1 MLDTL
6 LPAEVWGFLLI
17 FARMGALLA
26 AMPGL
31 GEQQIPQ
38 RIRLGLALAISLL
51 VFFLIRERLPPL
63 PAGLAVLVGLILVEV
78 MIGLMIALLI
88 RVMFSAL
95 NIAGTITAFQTS
107 LAFSQQVDPAQGTQ
121 SAITASFMSMLGL
134 VLIFASDLHLVMLQA
149 MVRSYSLFPIG
160 ALPPIDDFASLMT
173 DYVAASFVL
182 GMQIAAPFLVF
193 GVVFNVG
200 LGLTARLMPQLP
212 VFFIGLPLN
221 IFVGFA
227 LLMIALPAMM
237 MWFLT
242 IFEQRLSIFVQ

>member
-6 LPAEVWGFLLI
+6 LPAEIWGFLLV

-26 AMPGL
+26 MIPAL
-31 GEQQIPQ
+31 GEPQIPQ
-38 RIRLGLALAISLL
+38 RIRLGLALAVSLL
-51 VFFLIRERLPPL
+51 VFLAIRDRLPAL
-63 PAGLAVLVGLILVEV
+63 PAGLGPMVGLVLIEI
-78 MIGLMIALLI
+78 MIGLMMALLL
-88 RVMFSAL
+88 RAVFSAL
-95 NIAGTITAFQTS
+95 NVAGTIAAFQTS

-121 SAITASFMSMLGL
+121 SAITASFLSMLGL
-134 VLIFASDLHLVMLQA
+134 VLIFASDLHLVTLEA
-149 MVRSYSLFPIG
+149 MVRSYSVFPLG
-160 ALPPIDDFASLMT
+160 ALPPVDDFASLMT

-200 LGLTARLMPQLP
+200 LGLIARLMPQLP

-237 MWFLT
+237 MWFLAAYG
-242 IFEQRLSIFVQ
+242 QQLSMFVQ

>member
-6 LPAEVWGFLLI
+6 LPAEIWGFLLV

-38 RIRLGLALAISLL
+38 RIRLALALAISLL
-51 VFFLIRERLPPL
+51 VFFMIREALPPL
-63 PAGLAVLVGLILVEV
+63 PAGLAGLVGLILVEI
-78 MIGLMIALLI
+78 MTGLMIALLI
-88 RVMFSAL
+88 RVIFSAL
-95 NIAGTITAFQTS
+95 NVAGTITAFQTS

-134 VLIFASDLHLVMLQA
+134 VLIFASDLHLVMLEA
-149 MVRSYSLFPIG
+149 MVRSYRLFPIG
-160 ALPPIDDFASLMT
+160 ALPPIDDFAALMT

-193 GVVFNVG
+193 GVVFNIG